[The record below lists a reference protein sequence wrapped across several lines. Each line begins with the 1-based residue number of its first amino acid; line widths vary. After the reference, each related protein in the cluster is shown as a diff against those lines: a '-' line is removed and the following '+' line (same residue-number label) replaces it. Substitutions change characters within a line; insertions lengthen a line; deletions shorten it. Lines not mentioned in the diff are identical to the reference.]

1 MNGSRW
7 GSPVGALV
15 RSHRQA
21 ANFSQAELAARA
33 GISVAALRDLEQGR
47 RRRPRQQTVARLCR
61 ALSLDDAQ
69 ARELARAGKPARQ
82 GHSGTAP
89 AAAQGEIQIQ
99 ILGTIAAWRDGQSVR
114 LGPPRQR
121 AVLGLLSLTPGSW
134 WPRENLID
142 AIWGDGAP
150 SAVVNLVQVY
160 VSRIRRA
167 IDPGRPARDE
177 GNVLT
182 SGASGYRLQ
191 VTGEQL
197 DLIVFRELT
206 EQARTASAAAGGPGQ
221 SGEDPEAACDYY
233 ARALRLWRGDP
244 LADISV
250 LRNHPG
256 VQALRREYVA
266 AVLGYADA
274 CAALGRPELAVEY
287 LWGVIAKDPLHEPAC
302 ARLMTALAGAGEQAS
317 ALRVYE
323 DIRLRLDDQLGIR
336 PSPALV
342 DAHVQVLRQA
352 VPLQRI

>member
-7 GSPVGALV
+7 GNPVGALV
-15 RSHRQA
+15 RSHRQE

-47 RRRPRQQTVARLCR
+47 RRQPRQQTVARLCK
-61 ALSLDDAQ
+61 ALSLDGAQ
-69 ARELARAGKPARQ
+69 ARELARAGRPMRQ
-82 GHSGTAP
+82 GHSGTSS
-89 AAAQGEIQIQ
+89 AQGEIQIQ
-99 ILGTIAAWRDGQSVR
+99 ILGTIAASRDGQSVR

-121 AVLGLLSLTPGSW
+121 AVLGLLALTPGNW
-134 WPRENLID
+134 WPRETLID

-182 SGASGYRLQ
+182 SGASGYQLQ
-191 VTGEQL
+191 VSGDQL

-206 EQARTASAAAGGPGQ
+206 EQARAAS
-221 SGEDPEAACDYY
+221 EPETACDYY

-244 LADISV
+244 LAD
-250 LRNHPG
+250 LTALHNHPG

-274 CAALGRPELAVEY
+274 CAMLGRPELAIEY
-287 LWGVIAKDPLHEPAC
+287 LWAVVAKDPLHEPAC

-317 ALRVYE
+317 ALQVYE
-323 DIRLRLDDQLGIR
+323 DVRLRLDDQLGIR

-342 DAHVQVLRQA
+342 EAHVQVLRQH

>member
-7 GSPVGALV
+7 GNPVGALV

-21 ANFSQAELAARA
+21 ANFSQAELAAKA

-61 ALSLDDAQ
+61 ALSLDNAQ
-69 ARELARAGKPARQ
+69 ARELARAGRPTRQ
-82 GHSGTAP
+82 GRSGSTEP

-121 AVLGLLSLTPGSW
+121 AVLGLLALTPGSW

-142 AIWGDGAP
+142 AVWGDGAP

-182 SGASGYRLQ
+182 SGPSGYRLQ
-191 VTGEQL
+191 ITSEQL
-197 DLIVFRELT
+197 DLSVFRELT
-206 EQARTASAAAGGPGQ
+206 EQARIKS
-221 SGEDPEAACDYY
+221 EDPEAACEYY

-244 LADISV
+244 LADITV

-274 CAALGRPELAVEY
+274 CAMLGRPELAVES
-287 LWGVIAKDPLHEPAC
+287 LWAVIAKDPLHEPAC

-342 DAHVQVLRQA
+342 EAHVQVLRQA

>member
-1 MNGSRW
+1 MERSFAHTGKRRTSLRRSSRPGLVSAWPRCGISNRGAGGSHGSRRW
-7 GSPVGALV
+7 PGCAR
-15 RSHRQA
+15 RSAWTARRRGNWPGQA
-21 ANFSQAELAARA
+21 GRCARA
-33 GISVAALRDLEQGR
+33 
-47 RRRPRQQTVARLCR
+47 T
-61 ALSLDDAQ
+61 
-69 ARELARAGKPARQ
+69 LARHR
-82 GHSGTAP
+82 HR
-89 AAAQGEIQIQ
+89 GEIQIQ
-99 ILGTIAAWRDGQSVR
+99 ILGTIAASRDGQSVR

-121 AVLGLLSLTPGSW
+121 AVLGLLALTPGNW
-134 WPRENLID
+134 WPRETLID

-182 SGASGYRLQ
+182 SGASGYQLQ
-191 VTGEQL
+191 VSGDQL

-206 EQARTASAAAGGPGQ
+206 EQARAASEQ
-221 SGEDPEAACDYY
+221 PETACDYY

-244 LADISV
+244 LAD
-250 LRNHPG
+250 LTALHNHPG

-274 CAALGRPELAVEY
+274 CAMLGRPEFAIEY
-287 LWGVIAKDPLHEPAC
+287 LWAVVAKDPLHEPAC

-317 ALRVYE
+317 ALQVYE
-323 DIRLRLDDQLGIR
+323 DVRLRLDDQLGIR

-342 DAHVQVLRQA
+342 EAHVQVLRQH

>member
-1 MNGSRW
+1 M
-7 GSPVGALV
+7 
-15 RSHRQA
+15 RSHRQE
-21 ANFSQAELAARA
+21 ANFSQAELAAKA

-47 RRRPRQQTVARLCR
+47 RRQPRQQTVARLCR
-61 ALSLDDAQ
+61 ALSLDAAQ
-69 ARELARAGKPARQ
+69 ARELARAGRPAHNR
-82 GHSGTAP
+82 HSSTSPGVAP
-89 AAAQGEIQIQ
+89 GEIQIQ

-121 AVLGLLSLTPGSW
+121 AVLGLLALTPGSW

-191 VTGEQL
+191 ITGEQL

-206 EQARTASAAAGGPGQ
+206 EQARASI
-221 SGEDPEAACDYY
+221 EDPEAACEYY

-244 LADISV
+244 LADVSV

-274 CAALGRPELAVEY
+274 CAMLGRPELAVEY
-287 LWGVIAKDPLHEPAC
+287 LWAVVAKDPLHEPAC

-323 DIRLRLDDQLGIR
+323 DVRLRLDDQLGIR

-342 DAHVQVLRQA
+342 DAHVQVLRQS